1 MILPRASTHI
11 WPWLNDKL
19 YNKSAT
25 NTQQID
31 NPQQVYIKSTT
42 VQQIELMEP
51 EHNPISQQS
60 SIPVGLPTCKNGKD
74 RSRTQRTSTVYLG
87 SPEVI
92 TDGTIRRRQNFLYF
106 LSTELHV
113 LCPPKR
119 PPFYLAYV
127 ISEENFSNC
136 CTAALAVYLLL
147 FSVSYYLHS
156 PGTASGACYR
166 RRACMQYGHV
176 EACGSGLLRHACGIS
191 RCVGEFP
198 PHRVGFLL
206 LSDD

>member
-1 MILPRASTHI
+1 
-11 WPWLNDKL
+11 
-19 YNKSAT
+19 
-25 NTQQID
+25 
-31 NPQQVYIKSTT
+31 
-42 VQQIELMEP
+42 MEP

-60 SIPVGLPTCKNGKD
+60 SIPVGLYPPAKTAKIGRVLKGLV
-74 RSRTQRTSTVYLG
+74 QTVYSG
-87 SPEVI
+87 SPEFI

-166 RRACMQYGHV
+166 RRACIDMQYGHV

-191 RCVGEFP
+191 RCVGEFRP
-198 PHRVGFLL
+198 RRVGFLL